1 MKKIFI
7 ILFLMPWTVFIF
19 AQDFSKLIKN
29 PAYNQAPKLAYGTS
43 KDFYPVSPNAASIA
57 VFGQIPIGSYTG
69 VPEIAIPLHVIK
81 YKDLTV
87 PISIH
92 YHTGLVKPDLLPGSV
107 GLGWTLQAGG
117 SISRIINGTVDIGP
131 KPAEIFTEGAY
142 PLSASGWNSQD
153 VMNSMKAGADYY
165 LPTQDPDTYIFN
177 INGSI
182 GKFCADHT
190 GEFQIISDNGDF
202 FFVTINKTVQN
213 NIEWLDGF
221 TIKDA
226 KGNSYEF
233 GGAGATETTEPGF
246 NSATFDNTLSSS
258 AYVLPTTWYLKAITS
273 PNGYSISFSY
283 YGKPVTFKSRFTD
296 YTVMNGENSP
306 VSSEYKDNEKTNI
319 ISGLC
324 IKEIIFMNYKLVFDY
339 SPAVQL
345 SYPAS
350 SPSNFDNFVWNKL
363 PASNSPIPI
372 SMPEKLNRINIYD
385 GTNKLFYFDFTYTAD
400 NTKRLKL
407 LSVKK
412 RSDAIVSE
420 SYDFEY
426 NPTLLPPYLSGE
438 TDHYGF
444 YNGNS
449 FFDND
454 IKQKINN
461 CISSFATASGQQN
474 VNTLKTAINSLKQ
487 PNSSLMTAEILQKV
501 TNTAGG
507 YTLYTYEPHDYGC
520 EHRIWPNSI
529 QQNSDGSLLAGG
541 VRIKEITQYDK
552 SGAIL
557 EKTLYHYKK
566 NYITGGNLS
575 SGVLAFIPKYV
586 DYFYLKNIFKGSAL
600 EAQNKSVF
608 FITSNTVYPL
618 SAVHGSH
625 ITYSEV
631 TEEKP
636 GNGYTVTVFKN
647 YDNGYPDRAPLTHS
661 ATLVASPSSTY
672 NNPNGVVA
680 FWQQDEGISLEL
692 ERGKVISERIYD
704 KTKNL
709 FKVINYEFNKDETRN
724 IRYYKLEPTC
734 VNSTG
739 RWSYR
744 MSAGLR
750 YTYFPYL
757 SKKTETVYPGGISNS
772 QEYTYDDNYRLLKT
786 EKTFDSNGNSYQ
798 KTYHYPF
805 DNPSDP
811 TCLQMINRNML
822 SFNTELNQFRNGAL
836 LEKTVYTYTD
846 FLTYKIQ
853 LSVIEKKIGNGP
865 LKRQVTYTKYD
876 NFGNPVEEKQGNG
889 MNRCIIWSAEGDNMI
904 AIIENA
910 TYSEVQNALGY
921 PPVNGTSITA
931 IDNLRNST
939 ILQNVMITT
948 FTHYPLG
955 VVKTKKDSRGIV
967 TTYTYDA
974 LFRPLGE
981 YDNQGNIIKYIEY
994 KNN

>member
-7 ILFLMPWTVFIF
+7 IIFLLQWGVFIF

-43 KDFYPVSPNAASIA
+43 KDFYPISPSAASLG
-57 VFGQIPIGSYTG
+57 VFGQIPVSAFTG
-69 VPEIAIPLHVIK
+69 IPEIAIPLHIVK
-81 YKDLTV
+81 YKDLAV
-87 PISIH
+87 PISIN
-92 YHTGLVKPDLLPGSV
+92 YHTGLVKPDLLPGPV
-107 GLGWTLQAGG
+107 GLGWALQAGG
-117 SISRIINGTVDIGP
+117 SVSRIINGSVDIGP
-131 KPAEIFTEGAY
+131 KPVEILTEGPY
-142 PLSASGWNSQD
+142 PLSASGWDSQD
-153 VMNSMKAGADYY
+153 VMDSMKAGANYY

-177 INGSI
+177 INGST
-182 GKFCADHT
+182 GKFCANHT
-190 GEFQIISDNGDF
+190 GEFHIISDNGDF
-202 FFVTINKTVQN
+202 FFVTLNKTIQN

-221 TIKDA
+221 TIKDT
-226 KGNSYEF
+226 KGNTYEF
-233 GGAGATETTEPGF
+233 GGTGATETTQPGF
-246 NSATFDNTLSSS
+246 NSFTYDSTLSSS
-258 AYVLPTTWYLKAITS
+258 AYILPTTWHLKKITS
-273 PNGYSISFSY
+273 PNGYSITFNY
-283 YGKPVTFKSRFTD
+283 YGNSVTFKSRFTD
-296 YTVMNGENSP
+296 YTIMNGENSP
-306 VSSEYKDNEKTNI
+306 VSSKYMDNEKTNI
-319 ISGLC
+319 INGLY
-324 IKEIIFMNYKLVFDY
+324 IKEIIFMNYKLVFEY

-350 SPSNFDNFVWNKL
+350 SSSNYDNFVWNKL
-363 PASNSPIPI
+363 PASNPPIPI

-385 GTNKLFYFDFTYTAD
+385 GSNKLFYFDFIYTAD

-412 RSDAIVSE
+412 RSDAVVSE
-420 SYDFEY
+420 SYNFEY
-426 NPTLLPPYLSGE
+426 NSTSLPPYLSGE

-449 FFDND
+449 FFNSD
-454 IKQKINN
+454 IQQKINN
-461 CISSFATASGQQN
+461 CISTFATASGQQS
-474 VNTLKTAINSLKQ
+474 VNSLITAINSLKQ
-487 PNSSLMTAEILQKV
+487 PNANLMAAEILQKITTV
-501 TNTAGG
+501 TGG
-507 YTLYTYEPHDYGC
+507 YTLYTFESHDYGC
-520 EHRIWPNSI
+520 EHQIWPNSI
-529 QQNSDGSLLAGG
+529 QQNPDGSLLAGG

-552 SGAIL
+552 SGVIL

-575 SGVLAFIPKYV
+575 SGVLAYTPKYA
-586 DYFYLKNIFKGSAL
+586 DYFYAKNIFKGSTL

-608 FITSNTVYPL
+608 FITSNPLYPL

-647 YDNGYPDRAPLTHS
+647 YDNGYSDRPPLAYS

-672 NNPNGVVA
+672 DNPTGVVA
-680 FWQQDEGISLEL
+680 FWRQDEGISLGL

-709 FKVINYEFNKDETRN
+709 FKVVNYEFNKDETRN

-757 SKKTETVYPGGISNS
+757 SKKTETIYPGGISNS
-772 QEYTYDDNYRLLKT
+772 QEYTYDENYRLLRT

-798 KTYHYPF
+798 KSYLYPF

-811 TCLQMINRNML
+811 TYQKMINLNMHG
-822 SFNTELNQFRNGAL
+822 FNTELSQFRNGAL
-836 LEKTVYTYTD
+836 LEKKVYTYAD
-846 FLTYKIQ
+846 FLTYNIQ
-853 LSVIEKKIGNGP
+853 LSEIEKKVGNGP
-865 LKRQVTYTKYD
+865 LKREVAYTKFD
-876 NFGNPVEEKQGNG
+876 DFGNPVEEKHENG
-889 MNRCIIWSAEGDNMI
+889 MNRCIIWSTAGDNII

-910 TYSEVQNALGY
+910 TFNEVQNALGY
-921 PPVNGTSITA
+921 PPVNGMNITA

-939 ILQNVMITT
+939 NLKNAMITT
-948 FTHYPLG
+948 FTYYPLG
-955 VVKTKKDSRGIV
+955 YVKTKKDPRGIV
-967 TTYTYDA
+967 TTYTYDP
-974 LFRPLGE
+974 LFRPQGE

-994 KNN
+994 KIN